1 MRKFVFAVV
10 LMLAIIFILART
22 AEIDSIV
29 NTVRHADWRFLS
41 LAVIVMGIWLGNNA
55 LAYWALYRTLDM
67 DEKLSH
73 LTLTVA
79 AANFVN
85 IVAPSGGMG
94 GIAVLISEARRK
106 GISQARV
113 TVAGGV
119 ITLLDYIGFLIML
132 GLGLIV
138 LIRRSSLSSTE
149 VIASVI
155 MVTLDLVLESLL
167 FIGMRSATALGNT
180 LAAITRFLNRIL
192 RPFIHREY
200 IAEHRAHE
208 FAHEAAGGLYRLR
221 HRPKRLLL
229 PGVLA
234 FAGKVLLAI
243 IFMLTFLAFKV
254 PFSAGTIVAGWSIS
268 YLFTIVSPTPAG
280 IGLVEGVL
288 PLSLV
293 TLNVDLGAATVITL
307 VYRGITFWLPLC
319 VGMLAFR
326 WLVREGKAEVLA

>member
-1 MRKFVFAVV
+1 MRKFIFAVV
-10 LMLAIIFILART
+10 LMLAIIFALART

-29 NTVRHADWRFLS
+29 NTLRRADWRFIS
-41 LAVIVMGIWLGNNA
+41 LAVIVIGIWLGNNA
-55 LAYWALYRTLDM
+55 LAYWTLYRSLDM
-67 DEKLSH
+67 DEKFSH

-132 GLGLIV
+132 GLGITV
-138 LIRRSSLSSTE
+138 LIRRSTLSSTE
-149 VIASVI
+149 VVASAV
-155 MVTLDLVLESLL
+155 MVVLALVLGSLL

-180 LAAITRFLNRIL
+180 LAAISRLLNRVL

-200 IAEHRAHE
+200 FSEQRARE

-234 FAGKVLLAI
+234 FVGKLLLAL
-243 IFMLTFLAFKV
+243 IFLLTFLAFKT
-254 PFSAGTIVAGWSIS
+254 PFSPGTIVAGWSIS

-280 IGLVEGVL
+280 IGLVEGLL
-288 PLSLV
+288 PLTLT
-293 TLNVDLGAATVITL
+293 TLNVPLGAATVITL
-307 VYRGITFWLPLC
+307 VYRGVTFWLPLC
-319 VGMLAFR
+319 IGMLAFR
-326 WLVREGKAEVLA
+326 WLVREEKVEVLA